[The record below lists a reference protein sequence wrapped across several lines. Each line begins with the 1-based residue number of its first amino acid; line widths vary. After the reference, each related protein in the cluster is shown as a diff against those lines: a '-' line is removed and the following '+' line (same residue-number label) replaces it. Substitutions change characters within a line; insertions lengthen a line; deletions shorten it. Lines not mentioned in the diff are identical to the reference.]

1 MGTQQLS
8 THLCECRENCGNYT
22 PFATKTD
29 KRRDQIKGQ
38 PMRLLPGHN
47 KASGGASDPSNV
59 GLMAAP
65 GELDELK
72 IRGLRSMSDADAARV
87 LDERLR
93 FLERQYKRNFVERGF
108 ILVEVEE
115 RQLWKELVDA
125 DTNEKY
131 TSFDRWV
138 CGAASHSRADC
149 FEAMRAVKEL
159 RDVPREQLMGIPR
172 KNIGILSQLSTKV
185 RKDPDIIAAAQDSSK
200 KEFIAHIQGNYPDQH
215 VEQESKVTTYPTV
228 SQREIID
235 SALEIAAWVYG
246 SAGRESAM
254 EAVSNFFLEGD
265 CEKEGF
271 GQWSNKRAFETAKAR
286 GEIV

>member
-1 MGTQQLS
+1 MGTPQLS
-8 THLCECRENCGNYT
+8 NQLCQCRENCGNYT
-22 PFATKTD
+22 PYATKTD

-47 KASGGASDPSNV
+47 KASGGASDLSNIV
-59 GLMAAP
+59 LSAP

-115 RQLWKELVDA
+115 RKLWTQLVDA
-125 DTNEKY
+125 DTNETY

-185 RKDPDIIAAAQDSSK
+185 RKDPDVIAAAQTGSK
-200 KEFIAHIQGNYPDQH
+200 KEFIAHIQDKHPDQSI
-215 VEQESKVTTYPTV
+215 EQETKLTAHPTK
-228 SQREIID
+228 SQADVIGLAMEV
-235 SALEIAAWVYG
+235 AAWLCG
-246 SAGRESAM
+246 CNGRESAL
-254 EAVSNFFLEGD
+254 EFLATYLLEGD

-271 GQWSNKRAFETAKAR
+271 ENLSNRRAYETAKAR
-286 GEIV
+286 REIV